1 MFMTYFVKNLHITN
15 DDDDII
21 IEEMISRIRKI
32 IRQPM
37 QN

>member
-1 MFMTYFVKNLHITN
+1 MTYLLKFSHITN

-21 IEEMISRIRKI
+21 IEEMISKSEKL